1 MVPKECANIIGDTWD
16 GRVIPFGRMQ
26 RAHLRARRVPMNPRC
41 KGEAPM
47 STTPTRAKRRRQVRI
62 ASKPKVPLPPQL
74 QRVNLNAAGIDIG
87 SEEHW
92 VAVPPGRDREG
103 QDVRRFGA
111 FSGDLCALA
120 DWLQRYEIETV
131 AMESTGVYWIALYEL
146 LVERG
151 FEVLLVDARRV
162 RNVPGRKTDVLD
174 CQWLQELHTYGLLR
188 GAFRPADQVCVLR
201 SYLRQRSMLVAYAS
215 HHIQHMQKAL
225 EQMNL
230 KLAHVVSDITGVTG
244 MGIIKAILGGERD
257 PVKLA
262 KLRDPRCNSSEA
274 TIARALEGHYRE
286 EHLFALQ
293 QALELVEFYQRQITA
308 CDRQIEACLQQF
320 EDRSPKTPLTDRPR
334 RRRRSGVA
342 FDARSYLYRI
352 TGVDLTQIDSIEAN
366 TALTVIGE
374 IGLDMS
380 RWPTEKHFG
389 SWLGLAPGSKVSG
402 GKRLSGRTKP
412 SANRAAAA
420 LRLAAQSLNQSQ
432 SALGAYFRRLKAR
445 LGAPKALTAAA
456 YKLARILYRMLKYGA
471 GYVDQGE
478 TVYEERY
485 RDRLLRNLKRRAAEL
500 GFQLTEINSSTGQ
513 PALT

>member
-1 MVPKECANIIGDTWD
+1 
-16 GRVIPFGRMQ
+16 
-26 RAHLRARRVPMNPRC
+26 
-41 KGEAPM
+41 M
-47 STTPTRAKRRRQVRI
+47 STTPPRAQRRRQGGTALKR
-62 ASKPKVPLPPQL
+62 KVPLPPQL
-74 QRVNLNAAGIDIG
+74 KQINLNAVGIDIG

-92 VAVPPGRDREG
+92 AAVPPGRDREG
-103 QDVRRFGA
+103 QDVRRFEA
-111 FSGDLCALA
+111 FSGSLCALA
-120 DWLQRYEIETV
+120 DWLKQCEIETV
-131 AMESTGVYWIALYEL
+131 AMESTGIYWIALYEL

-162 RNVPGRKTDVLD
+162 KNVPGRKTDVLD

-188 GAFRPADQVCVLR
+188 GAFRPADQVCILR
-201 SYLRQRSMLVAYAS
+201 SYLRQRAMLVAYAS

-230 KLAHVVSDITGVTG
+230 KLTHVVSDITGLTG
-244 MGIIKAILGGERD
+244 MGIIKAILKGERD
-257 PVKLA
+257 PVELA
-262 KLRDPRCNSSEA
+262 KLRDPRCKNSEA
-274 TIARALEGHYRE
+274 TVARALEGHYRQ
-286 EHLFALQ
+286 EHLFSLQ
-293 QALELVEFYQRQITA
+293 QAVELVEFYQKQIAA
-308 CDRQIEACLQQF
+308 CDCQIEACLQQF
-320 EDRSPKTPLTDRPR
+320 EDKNPETPLTARSR
-334 RRRRSGVA
+334 KRRRSGVG
-342 FDARSYLYRI
+342 FDARSYLYRM

-420 LRLAAQSLNQSQ
+420 LRMAAQSLNQSQ

-456 YKLARILYRMLKYGA
+456 YKLARILYRMLKHGA

-478 TVYEERY
+478 AIYEERY

-500 GFQLTEINSSTGQ
+500 GFQLTVTSSSTGRQ
-513 PALT
+513 ALT

>member
-1 MVPKECANIIGDTWD
+1 
-16 GRVIPFGRMQ
+16 
-26 RAHLRARRVPMNPRC
+26 
-41 KGEAPM
+41 M
-47 STTPTRAKRRRQVRI
+47 STTPTSSKQRRGVRI
-62 ASKPKVPLPPQL
+62 VSKTKVPLPPQL
-74 QRVNLNAAGIDIG
+74 KRVNLDAAGIDIG
-87 SEEHW
+87 AAEHW
-92 VAVPPGRDREG
+92 AAVPPGRDTEG

-111 FSGDLCALA
+111 FTGELCALA
-120 DWLQRYEIETV
+120 DWLKQCGIQTV
-131 AMESTGVYWIALYEL
+131 AMESTGVYWIPLYEL

-151 FEVLLVDARRV
+151 FEVLLVDARQAK
-162 RNVPGRKTDVLD
+162 NVPGRKTDVLD

-188 GAFRPADQVCVLR
+188 GAFRPVDQVCILR
-201 SYLRQRSMLVAYAS
+201 SYLRQRSMLVSYAS

-230 KLAHVVSDITGVTG
+230 KLSHVVSDITGLTG
-244 MGIIKAILGGERD
+244 MGIIKAILSGERD

-262 KLRDPRCNSSEA
+262 KLRDPRCKSSEA
-274 TIARALEGHYRE
+274 TVARALEGHYRE
-286 EHLFALQ
+286 EHLFTLQ
-293 QALELVEFYQRQITA
+293 QAVELVEFYQQQMTA

-320 EDRSPKTPLTDRPR
+320 EEKSSETPVTTR
-334 RRRRSGVA
+334 RRKRRRGIA
-342 FDARSYLYRI
+342 FDARSYLYRM
-352 TGVDLTQIDSIEAN
+352 TGIDLTQIDSIEGN
-366 TALTVIGE
+366 TALTVISE

-456 YKLARILYRMLKYGA
+456 YKLARIVYRMLKYGA

-478 TVYEERY
+478 AAYEERY

-500 GFQLTEINSSTGQ
+500 GFQLTAIELNSGQ
-513 PALT
+513 AALT

>member
-1 MVPKECANIIGDTWD
+1 MTTTSTP
-16 GRVIPFGRMQ
+16 
-26 RAHLRARRVPMNPRC
+26 RA
-41 KGEAPM
+41 E
-47 STTPTRAKRRRQVRI
+47 RRRQVRTT
-62 ASKPKVPLPPQL
+62 SKAKIPLPPQL
-74 QRVNLNAAGIDIG
+74 KRVNLNAAGIDIG

-92 VAVPPGRDREG
+92 AAVPPGRDPEG
-103 QDVRRFGA
+103 KDARHFGA

-120 DWLQRYEIETV
+120 DWLKQCGIETV

-162 RNVPGRKTDVLD
+162 KNVPGRKTDVLD

-188 GAFRPADQVCVLR
+188 SAFRPADQVCILR

-244 MGIIKAILGGERD
+244 MGILKAILSGERD
-257 PVKLA
+257 PIKLA
-262 KLRDPRCNSSEA
+262 KLRDPHCKNSEA
-274 TIARALEGHYRE
+274 TVARALEGHYRQ

-293 QALELVEFYQRQITA
+293 QAVELVEFYKRQITA
-308 CDRQIEACLQQF
+308 CDCEIEACLQRF
-320 EDRSPKTPLTDRPR
+320 ENKSTESPLTARPR
-334 RRRRSGVA
+334 KRRRSGVG

-374 IGLDMS
+374 IGLDMN

-389 SWLGLAPGSKVSG
+389 SWLGLAPGNKVSG

-478 TVYEERY
+478 AAYEERY
-485 RDRLLRNLKRRAAEL
+485 HDRLLRNLKRRAAEL
-500 GFQLTEINSSTGQ
+500 GFQLTAINLSTGQ

>member
-1 MVPKECANIIGDTWD
+1 
-16 GRVIPFGRMQ
+16 
-26 RAHLRARRVPMNPRC
+26 
-41 KGEAPM
+41 M
-47 STTPTRAKRRRQVRI
+47 STTPTSSKQRRGVRI
-62 ASKPKVPLPPQL
+62 VSKTKVPLPPQL
-74 QRVNLNAAGIDIG
+74 KRVNLDAAGIDIG
-87 SEEHW
+87 AEEHW
-92 VAVPPGRDREG
+92 AAVPPGRNTEG

-111 FSGDLCALA
+111 FTGELCALA
-120 DWLQRYEIETV
+120 DWLKQCGIQTV
-131 AMESTGVYWIALYEL
+131 AMESTGVYWIPLYEL

-151 FEVLLVDARRV
+151 FEVLLVDARQAK
-162 RNVPGRKTDVLD
+162 NVPGRKTDVLD

-188 GAFRPADQVCVLR
+188 GAFRPVDQVCILR
-201 SYLRQRSMLVAYAS
+201 SYLRQRSMLVSYAS

-230 KLAHVVSDITGVTG
+230 KLSHVVSDITGLTG
-244 MGIIKAILGGERD
+244 MGIIKAILSGERD

-262 KLRDPRCNSSEA
+262 KLRDPRCKSSEA
-274 TIARALEGHYRE
+274 TVARALEGHYRE
-286 EHLFALQ
+286 EHLFTLQ
-293 QALELVEFYQRQITA
+293 QAVELVEFYQQQMTA

-320 EDRSPKTPLTDRPR
+320 EEKSSETPVTTR
-334 RRRRSGVA
+334 RRKRRRGIA
-342 FDARSYLYRI
+342 FDARSYLYRM
-352 TGVDLTQIDSIEAN
+352 TGIDLTQIDSIEGN
-366 TALTVIGE
+366 TALTVISE

-456 YKLARILYRMLKYGA
+456 YKLARIVYRMLKYGA

-478 TVYEERY
+478 AVYEERY

-500 GFQLTEINSSTGQ
+500 GFQLTAIELNSGQ
-513 PALT
+513 AALT

>member
-1 MVPKECANIIGDTWD
+1 
-16 GRVIPFGRMQ
+16 
-26 RAHLRARRVPMNPRC
+26 
-41 KGEAPM
+41 M
-47 STTPTRAKRRRQVRI
+47 STTPPRAQRRRQGGTALKR
-62 ASKPKVPLPPQL
+62 KVPLPPQL
-74 QRVNLNAAGIDIG
+74 KQINLNAVGIDIG

-92 VAVPPGRDREG
+92 AAVPPGRDREG
-103 QDVRRFGA
+103 QDVRRFEA
-111 FSGDLCALA
+111 FSGSLCALA
-120 DWLQRYEIETV
+120 DWLKQCEIETV

-162 RNVPGRKTDVLD
+162 KNVPGRKTDVLD

-188 GAFRPADQVCVLR
+188 GAFRPADQVCILR

-230 KLAHVVSDITGVTG
+230 KLAHVVSDITGLTG
-244 MGIIKAILGGERD
+244 MGIIKAILKGERD
-257 PVKLA
+257 PIELA
-262 KLRDPRCNSSEA
+262 KLRDPRCKNSEA
-274 TIARALEGHYRE
+274 TVARALEGHYRQ
-286 EHLFALQ
+286 EHLFALR
-293 QALELVEFYQRQITA
+293 QAVELVEFYQKQIAA
-308 CDRQIEACLQQF
+308 CDCQIEACMQQF
-320 EDRSPKTPLTDRPR
+320 EDKSPETPLTARPR
-334 RRRRSGVA
+334 RRRRGGVG
-342 FDARSYLYRI
+342 FDARSYLYRV

-389 SWLGLAPGSKVSG
+389 SWLGLAPGNKVSG

-420 LRLAAQSLNQSQ
+420 LRMAAQSLNQSQ

-456 YKLARILYRMLKYGA
+456 YKLARILYRMLKHGA

-478 TVYEERY
+478 AAYEERY

-500 GFQLTEINSSTGQ
+500 GFQLTATSSSTGQ
-513 PALT
+513 QALT

>member
-1 MVPKECANIIGDTWD
+1 
-16 GRVIPFGRMQ
+16 
-26 RAHLRARRVPMNPRC
+26 
-41 KGEAPM
+41 M
-47 STTPTRAKRRRQVRI
+47 STTPTSSKQRRGVRI
-62 ASKPKVPLPPQL
+62 VSKTKVPLPPQL
-74 QRVNLNAAGIDIG
+74 KRVNLDAAGIDIG
-87 SEEHW
+87 AEEHW
-92 VAVPPGRDREG
+92 AAVPPGRNTEG

-111 FSGDLCALA
+111 FTGELCALA
-120 DWLQRYEIETV
+120 DWLKQCGIQTV
-131 AMESTGVYWIALYEL
+131 AMESTGVYWIPLYEL

-151 FEVLLVDARRV
+151 FEVLLVDARQAK
-162 RNVPGRKTDVLD
+162 NVPGRKTDVLD

-188 GAFRPADQVCVLR
+188 GAFRPVDQVCILR
-201 SYLRQRSMLVAYAS
+201 SYLRQRSMLVSYAS

-230 KLAHVVSDITGVTG
+230 KLSHVVSDITGLTG
-244 MGIIKAILGGERD
+244 MGIIKAILSGERD

-262 KLRDPRCNSSEA
+262 KLRDPRCKSSEA
-274 TIARALEGHYRE
+274 TVARALEGHYRE
-286 EHLFALQ
+286 EHLFTLQ
-293 QALELVEFYQRQITA
+293 QAVELVEFYQQQMTA

-320 EDRSPKTPLTDRPR
+320 EEKSSETPMTTR
-334 RRRRSGVA
+334 RRKRRRGIA
-342 FDARSYLYRI
+342 FDARSYLYRM
-352 TGVDLTQIDSIEAN
+352 TGIDLTQIDSIEGN
-366 TALTVIGE
+366 TALTVISE

-456 YKLARILYRMLKYGA
+456 YKLARIVYRMLKYGA

-478 TVYEERY
+478 AVYEGRY

-500 GFQLTEINSSTGQ
+500 GFQLTAIELNSGQ
-513 PALT
+513 AALT

>member
-1 MVPKECANIIGDTWD
+1 
-16 GRVIPFGRMQ
+16 
-26 RAHLRARRVPMNPRC
+26 
-41 KGEAPM
+41 M
-47 STTPTRAKRRRQVRI
+47 STTPTSSKQRRGVRI
-62 ASKPKVPLPPQL
+62 VSKTKVPLPPQL
-74 QRVNLNAAGIDIG
+74 KRVNLDAAGIDIG
-87 SEEHW
+87 AEEHW
-92 VAVPPGRDREG
+92 AAVPPGRNTEG

-111 FSGDLCALA
+111 FTGELCALA
-120 DWLQRYEIETV
+120 DWLKQCGIQTV
-131 AMESTGVYWIALYEL
+131 AMESTGVYWIPLYEL

-151 FEVLLVDARRV
+151 FEVLLVDARQAK
-162 RNVPGRKTDVLD
+162 NVPGRKTDVLD

-188 GAFRPADQVCVLR
+188 GAFRPVDQVCILR
-201 SYLRQRSMLVAYAS
+201 SYLRQRSMLVSYAS

-230 KLAHVVSDITGVTG
+230 KLSHVVSDITGLTG
-244 MGIIKAILGGERD
+244 MGIIKAILSGERD

-262 KLRDPRCNSSEA
+262 KLRDPRCKSSEA
-274 TIARALEGHYRE
+274 TVARALEGHYRE
-286 EHLFALQ
+286 EHLFTLQ
-293 QALELVEFYQRQITA
+293 QAVELVEFYQQQMTA

-320 EDRSPKTPLTDRPR
+320 EEKSSETPVTTR
-334 RRRRSGVA
+334 RRKRRRGIA
-342 FDARSYLYRI
+342 FDARSYLYRM
-352 TGVDLTQIDSIEAN
+352 TGIDLTQIDSIEGN
-366 TALTVIGE
+366 TALTVISE

-456 YKLARILYRMLKYGA
+456 YKLARIVYRMLKYGA

-478 TVYEERY
+478 AAYEERY

-500 GFQLTEINSSTGQ
+500 GFQLTAIELNSGQ
-513 PALT
+513 AALT

>member
-1 MVPKECANIIGDTWD
+1 V
-16 GRVIPFGRMQ
+16 
-26 RAHLRARRVPMNPRC
+26 
-41 KGEAPM
+41 
-47 STTPTRAKRRRQVRI
+47 STTPTSSKQRRGVRI
-62 ASKPKVPLPPQL
+62 VSKTKVPLPPQL
-74 QRVNLNAAGIDIG
+74 KRVNLDAAGIDIG
-87 SEEHW
+87 AEEHW
-92 VAVPPGRDREG
+92 AAVPPGRNTEG

-111 FSGDLCALA
+111 FTGELCALA
-120 DWLQRYEIETV
+120 DWLKQCGIQTV
-131 AMESTGVYWIALYEL
+131 AMESTGVYWIPLYEL

-151 FEVLLVDARRV
+151 FEVLLVDARQAK
-162 RNVPGRKTDVLD
+162 NVPGRKTDVLD

-188 GAFRPADQVCVLR
+188 GAFRPVDQVCILR
-201 SYLRQRSMLVAYAS
+201 SYLRQRSMLVSYAS

-230 KLAHVVSDITGVTG
+230 KLSHVVSDITGLTG
-244 MGIIKAILGGERD
+244 MGIIKAILSGERD

-262 KLRDPRCNSSEA
+262 KLRDPRCKSSEA
-274 TIARALEGHYRE
+274 TVARALEGHYRE
-286 EHLFALQ
+286 EHLFTLQ
-293 QALELVEFYQRQITA
+293 QAVELVEFYQQQMTA

-320 EDRSPKTPLTDRPR
+320 EEKSSETPVTTR
-334 RRRRSGVA
+334 RRKRRRGIA
-342 FDARSYLYRI
+342 FDARSYLYRM
-352 TGVDLTQIDSIEAN
+352 TGIDLTQIDSIEGN
-366 TALTVIGE
+366 TALTVISE

-456 YKLARILYRMLKYGA
+456 YKLARIVYRMLKYGA

-478 TVYEERY
+478 AVYEGRY

-500 GFQLTEINSSTGQ
+500 GFQLTAIELNSGQ
-513 PALT
+513 AALT

>member
-1 MVPKECANIIGDTWD
+1 
-16 GRVIPFGRMQ
+16 
-26 RAHLRARRVPMNPRC
+26 
-41 KGEAPM
+41 M
-47 STTPTRAKRRRQVRI
+47 SITPTSSKQRRGVRVV
-62 ASKPKVPLPPQL
+62 SQPKVPLPPQL
-74 QRVNLNAAGIDIG
+74 KRVNLDAAGIDIG
-87 SEEHW
+87 AEEHW
-92 VAVPPGRDREG
+92 AAVPPGRNTEG

-111 FSGDLCALA
+111 FTGELCALA
-120 DWLQRYEIETV
+120 DWLKQCGIQTV
-131 AMESTGVYWIALYEL
+131 AMESTGVYWIPLYEL
-146 LVERG
+146 LMERG
-151 FEVLLVDARRV
+151 FEVRLVDARQAK
-162 RNVPGRKTDVLD
+162 NVPGRKTDVLD

-188 GAFRPADQVCVLR
+188 GAFRPVDQVCILR

-230 KLAHVVSDITGVTG
+230 KLSHVVSDITGLTG
-244 MGIIKAILGGERD
+244 MGIIKAILSGERD

-262 KLRDPRCNSSEA
+262 KLRDPRCKSSQA
-274 TIARALEGHYRE
+274 TVARALEGHYRE
-286 EHLFALQ
+286 EHLFTLQ
-293 QALELVEFYQRQITA
+293 QAVELVEFYQQQMTA

-320 EDRSPKTPLTDRPR
+320 EEKSSETPMTTR
-334 RRRRSGVA
+334 RRKRRGGIA
-342 FDARSYLYRI
+342 FDARSYLYRM
-352 TGVDLTQIDSIEAN
+352 TGVDLTQIDSIEGN
-366 TALTVIGE
+366 TALTVISE

-402 GKRLSGRTKP
+402 GKRLSGRTKH

-456 YKLARILYRMLKYGA
+456 YKLARIVYRMLKYGA

-478 TVYEERY
+478 AAYEERY

-500 GFQLTEINSSTGQ
+500 GFQLTAIELNSGQ
-513 PALT
+513 AALT

>member
-1 MVPKECANIIGDTWD
+1 V
-16 GRVIPFGRMQ
+16 
-26 RAHLRARRVPMNPRC
+26 
-41 KGEAPM
+41 
-47 STTPTRAKRRRQVRI
+47 STTPTSSKQRRGVRI
-62 ASKPKVPLPPQL
+62 VSKTKVPLPPQL
-74 QRVNLNAAGIDIG
+74 KRVNLDAAGIDIG
-87 SEEHW
+87 AEEHW
-92 VAVPPGRDREG
+92 AAVPPGRNTEG

-111 FSGDLCALA
+111 FTGELCALA
-120 DWLQRYEIETV
+120 DWLKQCGIQTV

-151 FEVLLVDARRV
+151 FEVLLVDARQAK
-162 RNVPGRKTDVLD
+162 NVPGRKTDVLD

-188 GAFRPADQVCVLR
+188 GAFRPVDQVCILR
-201 SYLRQRSMLVAYAS
+201 SYLRQRSMLVSYAS

-230 KLAHVVSDITGVTG
+230 KLAHVVSDITGLTG
-244 MGIIKAILGGERD
+244 MGIIKAILSGERD

-262 KLRDPRCNSSEA
+262 KLRDPRCKSSEA
-274 TIARALEGHYRE
+274 TVARALEGHYRE
-286 EHLFALQ
+286 EHLFTLQ
-293 QALELVEFYQRQITA
+293 QAVELVEFYQQQMTA

-320 EDRSPKTPLTDRPR
+320 EEKSSETPVTTR
-334 RRRRSGVA
+334 RRKRRRGIA
-342 FDARSYLYRI
+342 FDARSYLYRM
-352 TGVDLTQIDSIEAN
+352 TGIDLTQIDSIEGN
-366 TALTVIGE
+366 TALTVISE
-374 IGLDMS
+374 IGLDMN

-456 YKLARILYRMLKYGA
+456 YKLARIVYRMLKYGA

-478 TVYEERY
+478 AVYEERY

-500 GFQLTEINSSTGQ
+500 GFQLTAIELNSGQ
-513 PALT
+513 VALT

>member
-1 MVPKECANIIGDTWD
+1 V
-16 GRVIPFGRMQ
+16 
-26 RAHLRARRVPMNPRC
+26 
-41 KGEAPM
+41 
-47 STTPTRAKRRRQVRI
+47 STTPTSSKQRRGVRI
-62 ASKPKVPLPPQL
+62 VSKTKVPLPPQL
-74 QRVNLNAAGIDIG
+74 KRVNLDAAGIDIG
-87 SEEHW
+87 AEEHW
-92 VAVPPGRDREG
+92 AAVPPDRNTEG

-111 FSGDLCALA
+111 FTGELCALA
-120 DWLQRYEIETV
+120 DWLKQCGIQTV
-131 AMESTGVYWIALYEL
+131 AMESTGVYWIPLYEL

-151 FEVLLVDARRV
+151 FEVLLVDARQAK
-162 RNVPGRKTDVLD
+162 NVPGRKTDVLD

-188 GAFRPADQVCVLR
+188 GAFRPVDQVCILR
-201 SYLRQRSMLVAYAS
+201 SYLRQRSMLVSYAS

-230 KLAHVVSDITGVTG
+230 KLSHVVSDSTGLTG
-244 MGIIKAILGGERD
+244 RGIIKAILSGERD

-262 KLRDPRCNSSEA
+262 KLRDPRCKSSEA
-274 TIARALEGHYRE
+274 TVARALEGHYRE
-286 EHLFALQ
+286 EHLFTLH
-293 QALELVEFYQRQITA
+293 QAVELVEFYQQQMTA

-320 EDRSPKTPLTDRPR
+320 EEKSSETPMTTR
-334 RRRRSGVA
+334 RRKRRRGIA
-342 FDARSYLYRI
+342 FDARSYLYRM
-352 TGVDLTQIDSIEAN
+352 TGIDLTQIDSIEGN
-366 TALTVIGE
+366 TALTVISE

-456 YKLARILYRMLKYGA
+456 YKLARIVYRMLKYGA

-478 TVYEERY
+478 AVYEGRY

-500 GFQLTEINSSTGQ
+500 GFQLTAIELNSGQ
-513 PALT
+513 AALT

>member
-1 MVPKECANIIGDTWD
+1 
-16 GRVIPFGRMQ
+16 
-26 RAHLRARRVPMNPRC
+26 
-41 KGEAPM
+41 M
-47 STTPTRAKRRRQVRI
+47 STTPTRAKRRRQVGT
-62 ASKPKVPLPPQL
+62 ASKRKVPLPPQL
-74 QRVNLNAAGIDIG
+74 KRINLNAAGIDIG

-92 VAVPPGRDREG
+92 AAVPPGRDPEG
-103 QDVRRFGA
+103 KDVRRFEA

-120 DWLQRYEIETV
+120 DWLKQCGIETV

-146 LVERG
+146 LVERN

-162 RNVPGRKTDVLD
+162 KNVPGRKTDVLD

-188 GAFRPADQVCVLR
+188 GAFRPANQVCILR

-244 MGIIKAILGGERD
+244 MGIIKAVLKGERD
-257 PVKLA
+257 PVELA
-262 KLRDPRCNSSEA
+262 KLRDPHCKNSEA
-274 TIARALEGHYRE
+274 TVARALEGHYRQ
-286 EHLFALQ
+286 EHLFALK
-293 QALELVEFYQRQITA
+293 QAVELVEFYQNQIAA
-308 CDRQIEACLQQF
+308 CDCQIEACLQQF
-320 EDRSPKTPLTDRPR
+320 ENKSPETPLTERPR
-334 RRRRSGVA
+334 KRRRSGVA

-366 TALTVIGE
+366 TALRVIGE

-380 RWPTEKHFG
+380 CWPTEKHFG
-389 SWLGLAPGSKVSG
+389 SWLGLTPGNKVSG

-456 YKLARILYRMLKYGA
+456 YKLSRIMYRMLKYGA

-478 TVYEERY
+478 AAYEERY
-485 RDRLLRNLKRRAAEL
+485 HDRLLRNLKRRAAEL
-500 GFQLTEINSSTGQ
+500 GFQLTAVNSSTGQ
-513 PALT
+513 PALP

>member
-1 MVPKECANIIGDTWD
+1 V
-16 GRVIPFGRMQ
+16 
-26 RAHLRARRVPMNPRC
+26 
-41 KGEAPM
+41 
-47 STTPTRAKRRRQVRI
+47 STTPTSSKQRRGVRVV
-62 ASKPKVPLPPQL
+62 SQPKVPLPPQL
-74 QRVNLNAAGIDIG
+74 KRVNLDAAGIDIG
-87 SEEHW
+87 AEEHW
-92 VAVPPGRDREG
+92 AAVPPGRNTEG

-111 FSGDLCALA
+111 FTGELCALA
-120 DWLQRYEIETV
+120 DWLKQCGIQTV
-131 AMESTGVYWIALYEL
+131 AMESTGVYWIPLYEL

-151 FEVLLVDARRV
+151 FEVLLVDARQAK
-162 RNVPGRKTDVLD
+162 NVPGRKTDVLD

-188 GAFRPADQVCVLR
+188 GAFRPVDQVCILR
-201 SYLRQRSMLVAYAS
+201 SYLRQRSMLVSYAS

-230 KLAHVVSDITGVTG
+230 KLAHVVSDITGLTG
-244 MGIIKAILGGERD
+244 MGIIKAILSGERD

-262 KLRDPRCNSSEA
+262 KLRDPRCKSSEA
-274 TIARALEGHYRE
+274 TVARALEGHYRE
-286 EHLFALQ
+286 EHLFTLQ
-293 QALELVEFYQRQITA
+293 QAVELVEFYQQQMTA

-320 EDRSPKTPLTDRPR
+320 EEKSSETPVTTR
-334 RRRRSGVA
+334 RRKRRRGIA
-342 FDARSYLYRI
+342 FDARSYLYRM
-352 TGVDLTQIDSIEAN
+352 TGIDLTQIDSIEGN
-366 TALTVIGE
+366 TALTVISE

-456 YKLARILYRMLKYGA
+456 YKLARIVYRMLKYGA

-478 TVYEERY
+478 ATYEQRY

-500 GFQLTEINSSTGQ
+500 GFQLTAIELNSGQ
-513 PALT
+513 VALT

>member
-1 MVPKECANIIGDTWD
+1 
-16 GRVIPFGRMQ
+16 
-26 RAHLRARRVPMNPRC
+26 MN
-41 KGEAPM
+41 
-47 STTPTRAKRRRQVRI
+47 TTPTRAKRRREVRTT
-62 ASKPKVPLPPQL
+62 SKRKVPLPLQL
-74 QRVNLNAAGIDIG
+74 QRINLNAAGIDIG

-92 VAVPPGRDREG
+92 AAVPPGRDPEG
-103 QDVRRFGA
+103 QDVRHFRA
-111 FSGDLCALA
+111 FTGDLCALA
-120 DWLQRYEIETV
+120 DWLKRCEIETV

-162 RNVPGRKTDVLD
+162 KNVPGRKTDVLD

-188 GAFRPADQVCVLR
+188 GAFRPADQICVLR
-201 SYLRQRSMLVAYAS
+201 SYVRQRSMLVAYAS

-244 MGIIKAILGGERD
+244 MGIIKAILSGERD

-262 KLRDPRCNSSEA
+262 KLRDPRCKSSEA
-274 TIARALEGHYRE
+274 TVARALQGHYRE
-286 EHLFALQ
+286 EHLFALK
-293 QALELVEFYQRQITA
+293 QAVELIEFYQQQITV
-308 CDRQIEACLQQF
+308 CDRQIEVCLQQF
-320 EDRSPKTPLTDRPR
+320 DARSTEAPLTARPR
-334 RRRRSGVA
+334 KRRRTGIS

-380 RWPTEKHFG
+380 RWATEKHFG

-402 GKRLSGRTKP
+402 GKRLSGRTQP

-420 LRLAAQSLNQSQ
+420 LRVAAQSLNQSQ

-456 YKLARILYRMLKYGA
+456 YKLARVLYRMLKYGA

-478 TVYEERY
+478 AAYEERY

-500 GFQLTEINSSTGQ
+500 GFQITPVSSGLGQ
-513 PALT
+513 PVLT

>member
-1 MVPKECANIIGDTWD
+1 
-16 GRVIPFGRMQ
+16 
-26 RAHLRARRVPMNPRC
+26 
-41 KGEAPM
+41 M
-47 STTPTRAKRRRQVRI
+47 STTPTFSKQRRGVRI
-62 ASKPKVPLPPQL
+62 VSKTKVPLPPQL
-74 QRVNLNAAGIDIG
+74 KRVNLDAAGIDIG
-87 SEEHW
+87 AEEHW
-92 VAVPPGRDREG
+92 AAVPPGRNTEG

-111 FSGDLCALA
+111 FTGELCALA
-120 DWLQRYEIETV
+120 DWLKQCGIQTV
-131 AMESTGVYWIALYEL
+131 AMESTGVYWIPLYEL

-151 FEVLLVDARRV
+151 FEVLLVDARQAK
-162 RNVPGRKTDVLD
+162 NVPGRKTDVLD
-174 CQWLQELHTYGLLR
+174 YQWLQELHTYGLLR
-188 GAFRPADQVCVLR
+188 GAFRPVDQVCILR
-201 SYLRQRSMLVAYAS
+201 SYLRQRSMLVSYAS

-230 KLAHVVSDITGVTG
+230 KLSHVVSDITGLTG
-244 MGIIKAILGGERD
+244 MGIIKAILSGERD

-262 KLRDPRCNSSEA
+262 KLRDPRCKSSEA
-274 TIARALEGHYRE
+274 TVARALEGHYRE
-286 EHLFALQ
+286 EHLFTLQ
-293 QALELVEFYQRQITA
+293 QAVELVEFYQQQMTA

-320 EDRSPKTPLTDRPR
+320 EEKSSETPMTTR
-334 RRRRSGVA
+334 RRKRRRGIA
-342 FDARSYLYRI
+342 FDARSYLYRM
-352 TGVDLTQIDSIEAN
+352 TGIDLTQIDSIEGN
-366 TALTVIGE
+366 TALTVISE

-456 YKLARILYRMLKYGA
+456 YKLARIVYRMLKYGA

-478 TVYEERY
+478 AVYEERY

-500 GFQLTEINSSTGQ
+500 GFQLTAIELNSGQ
-513 PALT
+513 AALT

>member
-1 MVPKECANIIGDTWD
+1 VST
-16 GRVIPFGRMQ
+16 IPTSSKQ
-26 RAHLRARRVPMNPRC
+26 RR
-41 KGEAPM
+41 G
-47 STTPTRAKRRRQVRI
+47 VRI
-62 ASKPKVPLPPQL
+62 VSKTKVPLPPQL
-74 QRVNLNAAGIDIG
+74 KRVNLDAAGIDIG
-87 SEEHW
+87 AEEHW
-92 VAVPPGRDREG
+92 AAVPPGRNTEG

-111 FSGDLCALA
+111 FTGELCALA
-120 DWLQRYEIETV
+120 DWLKQCGIQTV
-131 AMESTGVYWIALYEL
+131 AMESTGVYWIPLYEL

-151 FEVLLVDARRV
+151 FEVLLVDARQAK
-162 RNVPGRKTDVLD
+162 NVPGRKTDVLD

-188 GAFRPADQVCVLR
+188 GAFRPVDQVCILR
-201 SYLRQRSMLVAYAS
+201 SYLRQRSMLVSYAS

-230 KLAHVVSDITGVTG
+230 KLSHVVSDITGLTG
-244 MGIIKAILGGERD
+244 MGIIKAILSGERD

-262 KLRDPRCNSSEA
+262 KLRDPRCKSSEA
-274 TIARALEGHYRE
+274 TVARALEGHYRE
-286 EHLFALQ
+286 EHLFTLQ
-293 QALELVEFYQRQITA
+293 QAVELVEFYQQQMTA

-320 EDRSPKTPLTDRPR
+320 EEKSSETPMTTR
-334 RRRRSGVA
+334 RRKRRRGIA
-342 FDARSYLYRI
+342 FDARSYLYRM
-352 TGVDLTQIDSIEAN
+352 TGIDLTQIDSIEGN
-366 TALTVIGE
+366 TALTVISE

-456 YKLARILYRMLKYGA
+456 YKLARIVYRMLKYGA

-478 TVYEERY
+478 AAYEERY

-500 GFQLTEINSSTGQ
+500 GFQLTAIELNSGQ
-513 PALT
+513 AALT

>member
-1 MVPKECANIIGDTWD
+1 
-16 GRVIPFGRMQ
+16 
-26 RAHLRARRVPMNPRC
+26 
-41 KGEAPM
+41 M
-47 STTPTRAKRRRQVRI
+47 STTPTSSKQRRGVRVV
-62 ASKPKVPLPPQL
+62 SQPKVPLPPQL
-74 QRVNLNAAGIDIG
+74 KRVNLDAAGIDIG
-87 SEEHW
+87 AEEHW
-92 VAVPPGRDREG
+92 AAVPPGRNTEG

-111 FSGDLCALA
+111 FTGELCALA
-120 DWLQRYEIETV
+120 DWLKQCGIQTV
-131 AMESTGVYWIALYEL
+131 AMESTGVYWIPLYEL

-151 FEVLLVDARRV
+151 FEVLLVDARQAK
-162 RNVPGRKTDVLD
+162 NVPGRKTDVLD

-188 GAFRPADQVCVLR
+188 GAFRPVDQVCILR
-201 SYLRQRSMLVAYAS
+201 SYLRQRSMLVSYAS

-230 KLAHVVSDITGVTG
+230 KLAHVVSDITGLTG
-244 MGIIKAILGGERD
+244 MGIIKAILSGERD

-262 KLRDPRCNSSEA
+262 KLRDPRCKSSEA
-274 TIARALEGHYRE
+274 TVARALEGHYRE
-286 EHLFALQ
+286 EHLFTLQ
-293 QALELVEFYQRQITA
+293 QAVELVEFYQQQMTA

-320 EDRSPKTPLTDRPR
+320 EEKSSETPVTTR
-334 RRRRSGVA
+334 RRKRRRGIA
-342 FDARSYLYRI
+342 FDARSYLYRM
-352 TGVDLTQIDSIEAN
+352 TGIDLTQIDSIEGN
-366 TALTVIGE
+366 TALTVISE

-456 YKLARILYRMLKYGA
+456 YKLARIVYRMLKYGA

-478 TVYEERY
+478 ATYEQRY

-500 GFQLTEINSSTGQ
+500 GFQLTAIELNSGQ
-513 PALT
+513 VALT

>member
-1 MVPKECANIIGDTWD
+1 
-16 GRVIPFGRMQ
+16 
-26 RAHLRARRVPMNPRC
+26 
-41 KGEAPM
+41 M
-47 STTPTRAKRRRQVRI
+47 STTLTSSKQRRGVRI
-62 ASKPKVPLPPQL
+62 VSKTKVPLPPQL
-74 QRVNLNAAGIDIG
+74 KRVNLDAAGIDIG
-87 SEEHW
+87 AEEHW
-92 VAVPPGRDREG
+92 AAVPPGRNTEG

-111 FSGDLCALA
+111 FTGELCALA
-120 DWLQRYEIETV
+120 DWLKQCGIQTV
-131 AMESTGVYWIALYEL
+131 AMESTGVYWIPLYEL

-151 FEVLLVDARRV
+151 FEVLLVDARQAK
-162 RNVPGRKTDVLD
+162 NVPGRKTDVLD

-188 GAFRPADQVCVLR
+188 GAFRPVDQVCILR
-201 SYLRQRSMLVAYAS
+201 SYLRQRSMLVSYAS

-230 KLAHVVSDITGVTG
+230 KLSHVVSDITGLTG
-244 MGIIKAILGGERD
+244 MGIIKAILSGERD

-262 KLRDPRCNSSEA
+262 KLRDPRCKSSEA
-274 TIARALEGHYRE
+274 TVARALEGHYRE
-286 EHLFALQ
+286 EHLFTLQ
-293 QALELVEFYQRQITA
+293 QAVELVEFYQQQMTA

-320 EDRSPKTPLTDRPR
+320 EEKSSETPVTTR
-334 RRRRSGVA
+334 RRKRRRGIA
-342 FDARSYLYRI
+342 FDARSYLYRM
-352 TGVDLTQIDSIEAN
+352 TGIDLTQIDSIEGN
-366 TALTVIGE
+366 TALTVISE

-456 YKLARILYRMLKYGA
+456 YKLARIVYRMLKYGA

-478 TVYEERY
+478 AAYEERY

-500 GFQLTEINSSTGQ
+500 GFQLTAIELNSGQ
-513 PALT
+513 AALT